1 MEEKRQRGE
10 DKVDIPHDIME
21 RIGQQADPSTHA
33 RLGEAI
39 GRGGASVRLAARQ
52 RREVDAA
59 KVLQSVARKHPI
71 INFPLDPRNATHH
84 IIQLPG
90 GGTRPFMVPND
101 SDLGKL
107 GRFRGDTMDKRQQE
121 GHRDLYKSMGLRR

>member
-10 DKVDIPHDIME
+10 DKVDIPHDVME
-21 RIGQQADPSTHA
+21 RIGQQADPDTHA
-33 RLGEAI
+33 RLGEAM
-39 GRGGASVRLAARQ
+39 GTQGASLRLGARQ
-52 RREVDAA
+52 RVDKAA
-59 KVLQSVARKHPI
+59 TVIQSVTRKHPI

-101 SDLGKL
+101 SDFGKL
-107 GRFRGDTMDKRQQE
+107 ARFR
-121 GHRDLYKSMGLRR
+121 RDMWAVRARNKELYF

>member
-21 RIGQQADPSTHA
+21 RIGQQAYASTHA

-52 RREVDAA
+52 RVDKAA
-59 KVLQSVARKHPI
+59 TVLQSVVRKHPI
-71 INFPLDPRNATHH
+71 VNTPDDPMNNNPFGFGKVAGFRKQMERKRREAE
-84 IIQLPG
+84 PG
-90 GGTRPFMVPND
+90 YSERHAASTEFSFGF
-101 SDLGKL
+101 
-107 GRFRGDTMDKRQQE
+107 
-121 GHRDLYKSMGLRR
+121 

>member
-39 GRGGASVRLAARQ
+39 GRGGASLRLGGRQ
-52 RREVDAA
+52 RADKTAT
-59 KVLQSVARKHPI
+59 VLQSLVR
-71 INFPLDPRNATHH
+71 
-84 IIQLPG
+84 
-90 GGTRPFMVPND
+90 
-101 SDLGKL
+101 GKSSL
-107 GRFRGDTMDKRQQE
+107 AVVRGYAVRGR
-121 GHRDLYKSMGLRR
+121 YKSSTLNNWGVKIFET

>member
-52 RREVDAA
+52 RVDKAA
-59 KVLQSVARKHPI
+59 TVLQSVARKHPI
-71 INFPLDPRNATHH
+71 VNTPDDPMNNIGFGVGKVFWIRRQMERKRREAE
-84 IIQLPG
+84 PG
-90 GGTRPFMVPND
+90 YWERRAASGGF
-101 SDLGKL
+101 SFG
-107 GRFRGDTMDKRQQE
+107 F
-121 GHRDLYKSMGLRR
+121 